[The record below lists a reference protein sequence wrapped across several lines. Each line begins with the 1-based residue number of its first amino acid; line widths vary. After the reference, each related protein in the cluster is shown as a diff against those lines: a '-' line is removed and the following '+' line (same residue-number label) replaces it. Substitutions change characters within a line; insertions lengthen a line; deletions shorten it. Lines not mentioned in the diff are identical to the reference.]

1 METSDNGWIRRLLKG
16 FVSAFML
23 CEAIALYEAF
33 VKYGLPELQFVPPDS
48 PPSQF
53 SPAMWIFPTAFTIM
67 IELIAYFKVLKPIG
81 REKLEKQTATKSWVN
96 VLFFLSLIFGGL
108 VTAGGIVGMA
118 LLAVVVVVLEK

>member
-1 METSDNGWIRRLLKG
+1 METSDNGWIRQLLKG

-33 VKYGLPELQFVPPDS
+33 VKYGVPELQFVPPDS

>member
-1 METSDNGWIRRLLKG
+1 METSDNGWIRQLLKG

-23 CEAIALYEAF
+23 CEAIVLYEAF
-33 VKYGLPELQFVPPDS
+33 VKYGLPELQFVSSDS

-53 SPAMWIFPTAFTIM
+53 SLVVWIFPTAFTIL

-81 REKLEKQTATKSWVN
+81 KERLEKQTATKSWVN
-96 VLFFLSLIFGGL
+96 VLFFLSFVFGGL
-108 VTAGGIVGMA
+108 VTAGGIAGMA

>member
-1 METSDNGWIRRLLKG
+1 METSDNGWIRQLLKG

-23 CEAIALYEAF
+23 CEAIVLYEAF
-33 VKYGLPELQFVPPDS
+33 VKYGLPELQFVSSDS

-53 SPAMWIFPTAFTIM
+53 SLAVWIFPTAFTIL

-81 REKLEKQTATKSWVN
+81 KERLKKQTVTKSWVN
-96 VLFFLSLIFGGL
+96 VLFFLSFVFGGL
-108 VTAGGIVGMA
+108 VTAGGIAGMA